1 MRLSLS
7 AKQTAGVT
15 ALIALS
21 MTAMSAQY
29 LARLARVGLEDS
41 RGSGELLGRI
51 IYERSREALA
61 GAADPRTAIRD
72 DRGIRSILESTAAYG
87 RDVTYAAIVDQDGV
101 AIAHSF
107 RALEGQRLEPTDSL
121 SDVLHRNTVGQI
133 QAIYA
138 DRPLEVVMPLEL
150 GQSPFG
156 AIRIGYSPVLIRSD
170 LRSALGPIVWAT
182 MLISGIATL
191 VGLVLARRILR
202 PIHVLSS
209 GLMRLRRGETGV
221 TIDLPQ
227 EDELEGLG
235 ESFNAIGEQLAAR
248 PKAVRSTR
256 IESLMAGVTHEVK
269 NPLNAMTIH
278 LELVRQHLRSAEA
291 GRPDPRTRE
300 PVHASAGAVLGLSA
314 EVPIATSRD
323 HLEVI
328 EAIDGAREHLD
339 VISSE
344 IHRLD
349 EVIQGFVR
357 FIRPQEL
364 QLQPVD
370 VQALMDEVVALVNPE
385 ARRHGVSC
393 RAIESGVLPEL
404 RADAAL
410 LRQALLNLA
419 LNGCQAMPDG
429 GKLTMAAK
437 AGKGGATVLM
447 VEDTGAGIPADQLE
461 RIFDLYYTTKPGG
474 DGIGLSMVYRIAQL
488 HGGEI
493 EVESIIGRGSAFRI
507 LLPPG

>member
-21 MTAMSAQY
+21 MTALSALY

-41 RGSGELLGRI
+41 SGSGELLGRI

-87 RDVTYAAIVDQDGV
+87 RDVTYAAIVDRNDV

-107 RALEGQRLEPTDSL
+107 RSLEGHRLEPTDSL

-133 QAIYA
+133 RAIYA

-182 MLISGIATL
+182 ILISGIATL

-221 TIDLPQ
+221 TIDLPP

-291 GRPDPRTRE
+291 GRAAPRTRE
-300 PVHASAGAVLGLSA
+300 PVHASAVAVLGLSP
-314 EVPIATSRD
+314 EKTTRD
-323 HLEVI
+323 ALEVN
-328 EAIDGAREHLD
+328 EEIDGAREHLD

-344 IHRLD
+344 IQRLD

-370 VQALMDEVVALVNPE
+370 VQALMEEVVALVDPDV
-385 ARRHGVSC
+385 RRHGVTC
-393 RAIESGVLPEL
+393 RVIGSGPLEL

-419 LNGCQAMPDG
+419 LNGCQAMPNG
-429 GKLTMAAK
+429 GKLTMAARG
-437 AGKGGATVLM
+437 GKDGGTILM

-474 DGIGLSMVYRIAQL
+474 NGIGLSMVYRIAQL

-493 EVESIIGRGSAFRI
+493 EVESIIGRGTTFRI
-507 LLPPG
+507 LLPPA